1 MQDTLNQIY
10 SSIGAYIPNLL
21 GAVVVL
27 IVGVLIALI
36 ISAIVRG
43 VLQRAKLDQ
52 KIAGWR
58 DKTEKGESRDV
69 TRGIGKGIFW
79 LIMILVLIAFFQ
91 ALRLTLVTDPLNRL
105 LNQIFTFLPQLI
117 GAAILLLIAWLIA
130 SLLRLIVT
138 RVMRAAKLDQHIG
151 GKVDLEKEKPLQLT
165 KTIGDMVYWLIFLLF
180 LPAILGALNL
190 AGLLE
195 PVQGMLDKFLGFL
208 PNIIAAGVIGMV
220 GWFVA
225 RIIRQVVTNLLSAAG
240 SDRLSDRVGI
250 ASLSKLVGLVVYILI
265 LIPVLIAAL
274 NALGMDAITQPA
286 SSMLNL
292 ILKALPAIFA
302 ALMLVMIAYVVGRI
316 VAGFST
322 ELLTGIG
329 FNSILIKLGITKQTV
344 EAKRTLSEIAG
355 FLVMTAI
362 MLFAVFE
369 ASNLLGFEAL
379 SNLMIEL
386 TVLGGRIVLGLVI
399 FGIGLYLANLTS
411 KTILV
416 SASSESNILSLV
428 ARVAILVLAG
438 SIAIRYMGL
447 ANEIVNLA
455 FGLILGAVAI
465 AVAIAFGIGGR
476 NVAARKLEEWT
487 AGKKEK

>member
-10 SSIGAYIPNLL
+10 TSIGAYIPNLL
-21 GAVVVL
+21 GALVVL
-27 IVGVLIALI
+27 IVGVFIALI

-43 VLQRAKLDQ
+43 VLQRVKLDQ
-52 KIAGWR
+52 KISGWR
-58 DKTEKGESRDV
+58 DKKVEGESHDV

-130 SLLRLIVT
+130 SLLRLIIT
-138 RVMRAAKLDQHIG
+138 RIMKTAKLDERIG
-151 GKVDLEKEKPLQLT
+151 GKVDPEKETPVQFT
-165 KTIGDMVYWLIFLLF
+165 KTIGDVVYWLIFLLF
-180 LPAILGALNL
+180 LPALLGALNL
-190 AGLLE
+190 EGLLE
-195 PVQGMLDKFLGFL
+195 PVQQMLEKFLAFL
-208 PNIIAAGVIGMV
+208 PNIIAAGVIGLI

-225 RIIRQVVTNLLSAAG
+225 RILRQIVSNLLSAAG

-250 ASLSKLVGLVVYILI
+250 ASISKLVGLVVYILI

-274 NALGMDAITQPA
+274 NALGLDAITHPA

-292 ILKALPAIFA
+292 ILEALPAIFA
-302 ALMLVMIAYVVGRI
+302 ASMLVVIAYVVGRI
-316 VAGFST
+316 VAGFT
-322 ELLTGIG
+322 AELLTGIG
-329 FNSILIKLGITKQTV
+329 FNNILSRLGIAKQPT
-344 EAKRTLSEIAG
+344 EGKRTLSEITG

-379 SNLMIEL
+379 SNLMAEL
-386 TVLGGRIVLGLVI
+386 TILGGRIILGLVI

-411 KTILV
+411 KTILA
-416 SASSESNILSLV
+416 SASSDPAILATV

-447 ANEIVNLA
+447 ANEIVDLA
-455 FGLILGAVAI
+455 FGLILGAIAV

-487 AGKKEK
+487 ADKNDR